1 MRVVSCVCKKIEIL
15 KVSKLESS
23 LVHAE
28 IRSPTNM
35 VLRAGYFEL

>member
-1 MRVVSCVCKKIEIL
+1 MCKKIEIL

-28 IRSPTNM
+28 FRSPTNNN
-35 VLRAGYFEL
+35 